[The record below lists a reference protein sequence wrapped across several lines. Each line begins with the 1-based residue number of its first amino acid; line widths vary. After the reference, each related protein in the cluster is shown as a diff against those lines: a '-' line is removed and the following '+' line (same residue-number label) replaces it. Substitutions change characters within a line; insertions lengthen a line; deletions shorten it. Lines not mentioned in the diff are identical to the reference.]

1 MNTIMHGGY
10 GFIEGWFYGKACR
23 IGKKGYM
30 VAGFA
35 IAWILHG
42 LYDFGLSPIIE
53 TVGEYYALLSVS
65 IAIFALV
72 LAICMVVFF
81 ARKKKQKYLEPLVTV
96 QKSEA

>member
-1 MNTIMHGGY
+1 MHGGY

-23 IGKKGYM
+23 TGKKGYM

-72 LAICMVVFF
+72 LAICMVVFSPG
-81 ARKKKQKYLEPLVTV
+81 RKSRNILNRL
-96 QKSEA
+96 

>member
-1 MNTIMHGGY
+1 M
-10 GFIEGWFYGKACR
+10 A
-23 IGKKGYM
+23 
-30 VAGFA
+30 AGFA